1 MLAAVMFLTRLRVPA
16 AACRGDLGRAMV
28 WFPIVGAALGL
39 CGAAVAYVASGV
51 AAVPSTLTALL
62 LVSLAAWV
70 TGAIHLDGLA
80 DAADGL
86 GAGRDGDAALRIM
99 RDPHVG
105 SFGVVTLML
114 VMSTKVAALSVLLER
129 GTHAAV
135 LVAAPALARWTVA
148 PLGLWLPCA
157 RPGGL
162 GEAITRSATGPAA
175 VAATVA
181 AVAIAAA
188 ALGTDAVA
196 ALAAAA
202 AVTLA
207 AGNAARRRIGGVT
220 GDVFGACIEL
230 TETAVLVT
238 GVLVK

>member
-1 MLAAVMFLTRLRVPA
+1 MLVAVMFLTRFRVPA
-16 AACRGDLGRAMV
+16 APCRGDLGRAVV

-39 CGAAVAYVASGV
+39 CGTVVAHMALEM
-51 AAVPSTLTALL
+51 AAVPPTLTALL
-62 LVSLAAWV
+62 LVSLGAWV

-99 RDPHVG
+99 RDPHTG
-105 SFGVVTLML
+105 AFGVVTLML
-114 VMSTKVAALSVLLER
+114 LMSTKVAALSVLLER

-135 LVAAPALARWTVA
+135 LIAAPAIARWTVA

-162 GEAITRSATGPAA
+162 GEAITRSATALAA
-175 VAATVA
+175 TAATVA
-181 AVAIAAA
+181 AIAIAAA
-188 ALGTDAVA
+188 VLRADAVA

-207 AGNAARRRIGGVT
+207 VGNAARRRIGGVT

-238 GVLVK
+238 GVLVR